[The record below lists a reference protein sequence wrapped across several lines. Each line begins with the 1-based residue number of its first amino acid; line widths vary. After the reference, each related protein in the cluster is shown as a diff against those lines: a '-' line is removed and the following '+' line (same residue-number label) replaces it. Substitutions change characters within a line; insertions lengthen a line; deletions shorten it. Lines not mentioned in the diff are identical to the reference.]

1 MCSNNYENSE
11 ERRGRRGKKRVGRG
25 YTRGFKLTFY
35 FLRKKKKKKSNKYSK
50 TLGLL

>member
-11 ERRGRRGKKRVGRG
+11 ERRGRGGKKRVGRG

-35 FLRKKKKKKSNKYSK
+35 FLRKKRKRNQTNIVK
-50 TLGLL
+50 L